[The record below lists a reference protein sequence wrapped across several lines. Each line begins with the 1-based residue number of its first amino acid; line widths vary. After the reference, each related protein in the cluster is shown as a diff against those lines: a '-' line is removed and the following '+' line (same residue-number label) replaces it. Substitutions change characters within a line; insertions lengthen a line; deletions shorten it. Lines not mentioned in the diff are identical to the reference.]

1 MYQYSA
7 SRGFFSHPSTYP
19 LSALIG
25 IAGFFAIGMGS
36 NALRNYKDVKINPAR
51 KHQVIRDWGK
61 EPVSKVAL
69 VLSKEPIAMHAQHF
83 KSIRQEGLGI
93 DHEEWLKGKQ
103 AYSQGQ

>member
-1 MYQYSA
+1 MYQYSVKKA
-7 SRGFFSHPSTYP
+7 FFSDPSTYP
-19 LSALIG
+19 LLAIMG
-25 IAGFFAIGMGS
+25 IASFIVFGMGS
-36 NALRNYKDVKINPAR
+36 NALLNYKDIKINPAY

-103 AYSQGQ
+103 AYSQDK